1 MPIWLEGHPETYQK
15 AVMKSL
21 KQDFLI
27 VPKPSSNNLDSEW
40 SLHFPFAEKMILRN
54 TKCAKPV
61 IKLLK
66 VKYHR
71 LSKVSILVQTCLQC
85 VGTYFLLIS
94 NLWGVHNLLC
104 CGSLWSK

>member
-1 MPIWLEGHPETYQK
+1 MPIWLEGHPENYQK

-71 LSKVSILVQTCLQC
+71 LSKVSILYPIKNRLR
-85 VGTYFLLIS
+85 FLYEFGLKALS
-94 NLWGVHNLLC
+94 YY
-104 CGSLWSK
+104 

>member
-40 SLHFPFAEKMILRN
+40 SLHFPYAEKMILRN

-71 LSKVSILVQTCLQC
+71 LSKVSILLQTCLHSFADIKPMGC
-85 VGTYFLLIS
+85 
-94 NLWGVHNLLC
+94 NLLC

>member
-66 VKYHR
+66 VKYIGYQKSR
-71 LSKVSILVQTCLQC
+71 GEMS
-85 VGTYFLLIS
+85 LLEQAR
-94 NLWGVHNLLC
+94 HN
-104 CGSLWSK
+104 

>member
-27 VPKPSSNNLDSEW
+27 VPKPSNNNLDSEW

-66 VKYHR
+66 VKYNTHWEE
-71 LSKVSILVQTCLQC
+71 LLQSVSDLTFSKHCGYTPM
-85 VGTYFLLIS
+85 
-94 NLWGVHNLLC
+94 GVR
-104 CGSLWSK
+104 GVKRSEI